1 MSLLDDLIG
10 RVTALPDG
18 ERQAVIAGA
27 VAATKAMRWIPNPGP
42 QDAAWQCQ
50 ADVLLYGGQGGGGK
64 SNLLIG
70 TALTSHTVSLIM
82 RRRYGDLSAM
92 TEEAIR
98 FNGTRRGFNAS
109 PPPKLRTPDGR
120 LIEFGAAAVLGSEQ
134 NWQGKPRDLLGV
146 DEATQFAESQI
157 RFLMGW
163 VRSTKEGQRCR
174 TILATNPPLSA
185 IGIWVVGMFRPWL
198 DLTHARPAR
207 HGELRWYVTDP
218 DGKDMEVEGPD
229 PVTLDGKTL
238 IPKSR
243 TFIPAEL
250 ADNPYLIHTGYQAE
264 LDALPEPI
272 RSAVRDGN
280 FMAARQDDEWQVIPS
295 AWVFE
300 AQARWTPVPPH
311 GVPMTAMGVDVAQGG
326 KDDTTLAPR
335 HDGWFAPLV
344 AVPGKRT
351 PFGRDVAGLIIANRR
366 DDATVIIDL
375 GGGYGGAAY
384 EHLKSND
391 PSFPVVGYKGAEKS
405 TRRTRDNKL
414 RFTNKRSEAIWR
426 VREALDP
433 SQPGGSPIQLPDD
446 QVLVADLTAATFEV
460 GPNGITVES
469 KEDVCKRLSRSTDRG
484 DAVVMSWFGGLRQI
498 MNQVANMQA
507 TAEQGNPMRAGRNTA
522 RPAVILGHMAARRQR

>member
-1 MSLLDDLIG
+1 MSLLDDLLG
-10 RVTALPDG
+10 RVTALPAEQRAAIEADAL
-18 ERQAVIAGA
+18 AV
-27 VAATKAMRWIPNPGP
+27 TKGMRFVPNPGP
-42 QDAAWQCQ
+42 QTDAWFSK

-64 SNLLIG
+64 SALLIG
-70 TALTSHTVSLIM
+70 AALESHFISLIM

-92 TEEAIR
+92 TEEAVR
-98 FNGTRRGFNAS
+98 FNGTRRGFNGS

-120 LIEFGAAAVLGSEQ
+120 LIEFGAAAVIGSEEA
-134 NWQGKPRDLLGV
+134 WQGKPRDLLGV
-146 DEATQFAESQI
+146 DEAAQFAESQI

-174 TILATNPPLSA
+174 SILASNPPLSA
-185 IGIWVVGMFRPWL
+185 IGIWMVGMFRPWL
-198 DLTHARPAR
+198 DLTHPRPAR

-218 DGKDMEVEGPD
+218 DGKDLEVDGPT
-229 PVTLDGKTL
+229 PVTLDGKKL

-250 ADNPYLIHTGYQAE
+250 SDNPYLINTGYQAE

-295 AWVFE
+295 AWIFE
-300 AQARWTPVPPH
+300 AQARWTPIAPH
-311 GVPMTAMGVDVAQGG
+311 GVPMTAIGVDVAQGG
-326 KDDTTLAPR
+326 LDDTTLAPR

-391 PSFPVVGYKGAEKS
+391 SSFPVVGYKGAEKS

-426 VREALDP
+426 FREALDP
-433 SQPGGSPIQLPDD
+433 SQMGGSPIFLPDD
-446 QVLVADLTAATFEV
+446 PMLVADLTAPTFEV
-460 GPNGITVES
+460 GPNGIQVES
-469 KEDVCKRLSRSTDRG
+469 KEEVCKRLHRSTDRG
-484 DAVVMSWFGGLRQI
+484 DAVIMSWFGGMRQV
-498 MNQVANMQA
+498 MNQVANMRIS
-507 TAEQGNPMRAGRNTA
+507 AEQGNPMRAGRMA
-522 RPAVILGHMAARRQR
+522 RPQVIMGHMAARRAR